1 MTANVSPLNISFDET
16 SRVLPM
22 AELIE
27 YLRSAF
33 VNGCEAPQ
41 RHHHTISVRDEPDA
55 TLLLMPSWQK
65 KSGSD
70 SYLGVK
76 IVTVFPGNVRRGI
89 PGLTSCYLLFDSGS
103 GIQLATI
110 DGNVITTRRTVAV
123 SALAASYLA
132 REDAESLLVL
142 GSGRVASLL
151 PEAYAAV
158 RNIRRVGVWDIYTE
172 GAAAMVSRLKEAGF
186 DAYVVSSPESGIR
199 EADIVTSA
207 TLATS
212 PIIRGEWLRPGTHVD
227 LIGAFT
233 PAMRE
238 ADDETLA
245 RSIVYVDTKE
255 ALHEAGDFTQ
265 PIASGAFMPSSLK
278 GSLRDLCV
286 GQSEGRSSREQI
298 TTFKAVGTALA
309 DLAAASMAYELFIPA
324 ADNC

>member
-1 MTANVSPLNISFDET
+1 MANSSPLNIPFDEA
-16 SRVLPM
+16 SRLLPM

-27 YLRSAF
+27 RLRNAF
-33 VNGCEAPQ
+33 VRGCEAPQ
-41 RHHHTISVRDEPDA
+41 RHHHTISVQDEPDA

-65 KSGSD
+65 NSGCD
-70 SYLGVK
+70 GYLGVK

-110 DGNVITTRRTVAV
+110 DGNAITTRRTVAV

-132 REDAESLLVL
+132 REDADNLLVL

-158 RNIRRVGVWDIYTE
+158 RNIRRVSVWDINAE
-172 GAAAMVSRLKEAGF
+172 SAAIMVSRLQEAGF
-186 DAYVVSSPESGIR
+186 DAYVASDLERGIR

-212 PIIRGEWLRPGTHVD
+212 PLIRGEWLRPGTHVD

-233 PAMRE
+233 PTMRE

-245 RSIVYVDTKE
+245 RSAVYVDTKE

-265 PIASGAFMPSSLK
+265 PIASGAFVPSSLK
-278 GSLRDLCV
+278 GPLRELCA
-286 GQSEGRSSREQI
+286 GRLEGRSSPAQI

-309 DLAAASMAYELFIPA
+309 DLAAAGMAYELFRSS
-324 ADNC
+324 DDRC